1 MSSKSVKF
9 ELRRGVSVR
18 GVRADTIVAELERIA
33 GQDDG
38 SLTASSVLDAS
49 RPKDAPLHPAFEWDN
64 KKAAEKYRLQQANTV
79 IRCVTIKHDSGE
91 NVSIWQYVPSE
102 AKSDAGRY
110 LPTPVVIARPDLF
123 ISALTHLQARVNEAK
138 ESLAALQ
145 FAAQNSGHDDD
156 RMARIGIAVQAMQMA
171 HAAVQALH

>member
-1 MSSKSVKF
+1 MSSKQIKL

-33 GQDDG
+33 GLDDG

-49 RPKDAPLHPAFEWDN
+49 RPKDAPLHPVFEWDN
-64 KKAAEKYRLQQANTV
+64 KKAAENYRLQQANTV

-91 NVSIWQYVPSE
+91 NVPVWQHVPSE
-102 AKSDAGRY
+102 VKSDAGRY

-123 ISALTHLQARVNEAK
+123 MSALTHLQARVNEAK

>member
-49 RPKDAPLHPAFEWDN
+49 RPKDAPLHQVFEWDN
-64 KKAAEKYRLQQANTV
+64 KKAAENYRLQQANTV

-91 NVSIWQYVPSE
+91 NVSIWQY
-102 AKSDAGRY
+102 
-110 LPTPVVIARPDLF
+110 L
-123 ISALTHLQARVNEAK
+123 
-138 ESLAALQ
+138 SLI
-145 FAAQNSGHDDD
+145 H
-156 RMARIGIAVQAMQMA
+156 I
-171 HAAVQALH
+171 